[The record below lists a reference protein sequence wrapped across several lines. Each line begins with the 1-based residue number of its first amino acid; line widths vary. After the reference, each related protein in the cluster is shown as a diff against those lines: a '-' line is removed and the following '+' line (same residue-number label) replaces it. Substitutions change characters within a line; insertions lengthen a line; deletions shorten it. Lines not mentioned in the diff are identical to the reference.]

1 MSDRLNGKNMPIQ
14 MLLMRSGHLLK
25 YQMFSLL
32 EQYDMNPG
40 QVGIL
45 FILERYGN
53 LSQRQLARIAGIS
66 PPSMTVALRKME
78 EKGLIVRTP
87 DADDQRKIRIDLTD
101 AGRARI
107 GDMRQLLYRTQERML
122 DGFCEEEK
130 LLLRR
135 FLLQIEDNILHSG
148 DMEEADLSGIFRR
161 MHQRNEF

>member
-40 QVGIL
+40 QVGVL

-78 EKGLIVRTP
+78 EKGLIGRTP

-107 GDMRQLLYRTQERML
+107 GDMRQLLQQDAGAHAGR
-122 DGFCEEEK
+122 
-130 LLLRR
+130 LLRGGKAP
-135 FLLQIEDNILHSG
+135 SAPVPP
-148 DMEEADLSGIFRR
+148 ADRGQHPAFGGYGRGRSVRDLPP
-161 MHQRNEF
+161 HAPEK